1 MQNKNFYREFN
12 KPISEKKDWE
22 TLAGGIMIGLV
33 IVGFSLLSY
42 GFWEYLFEIINQEKL
57 WNLVKKQK

>member
-22 TLAGGIMIGLV
+22 TLVGGIMIGLV

-42 GFWEYLFEIINQEKL
+42 GFWEYLFEIIGGK
-57 WNLVKKQK
+57 

>member
-22 TLAGGIMIGLV
+22 TLAGGIMIGSV
-33 IVGFSLLSY
+33 VVSFSLLSY
-42 GFWEYLFEIINQEKL
+42 GFWEALFEIIN
-57 WNLVKKQK
+57 